1 MSDNNLSGLI
11 SNSICNQGDT
21 TPNLNNNNFCFPYP
35 SCLTIENIGDQNTSE
50 CYLIYD
56 LNGDQILNVLDILI
70 LVDAVIGSENIEF
83 GDFNLDGILNISD
96 IIILINLIF
105 DT

>member
-1 MSDNNLSGLI
+1 M
-11 SNSICNQGDT
+11 
-21 TPNLNNNNFCFPYP
+21 
-35 SCLTIENIGDQNTSE
+35 TIENIGDQNTSE